1 MFSKGY
7 GIQFNVHIL
16 PDIFYAQDT
25 LQSILFKDIGYNLT
39 YVYNWHGIFY
49 AHTARIYYWLKR
61 NYGKDLITLF
71 FKF

>member
-7 GIQFNVHIL
+7 GIQFYVHIL

-39 YVYNWHGIFY
+39 YTIDMAYFT
-49 AHTARIYYWLKR
+49 HTLPES
-61 NYGKDLITLF
+61 ITG
-71 FKF
+71 